1 MIRELYAAV
10 TFFALLFSHF
20 PLSSD
25 GVCCAVLFSSLQPE
39 NGEFSKKVDATL
51 TCVHLL
57 TVRAL
62 RQEIKSSSS
71 QNDVLCDTIHIS
83 YDETSTRQMYMRVL
97 PPNPRFQICPPVAS
111 LEQTFHRPVQAAITA
126 KEATRNSL

>member
-1 MIRELYAAV
+1 ME
-10 TFFALLFSHF
+10 F
-20 PLSSD
+20 
-25 GVCCAVLFSSLQPE
+25 AVLFSSHPCSQRME
-39 NGEFSKKVDATL
+39 SISKKVDATL
-51 TCVHLL
+51 TYVHLL